1 MNHIIKE
8 KSQAVSAGIEIRGC
22 ALSSGLRLCL
32 GILALSGA
40 ISALGTELISPPP
53 PFVESKTQKMI
64 AGNAEIT
71 FTNGEFLAGQHTM
84 NFPASPAP
92 FLSWKGQKQLD
103 FYFRVVSGTKWIP
116 AFSKFKTEI
125 IPESKTIIGRSS
137 FLVDM
142 ADKDGPKG
150 MYVQKARLA
159 DDKHIEMEFSYKCP
173 KGSVGKFKQFV
184 PTLLMP
190 RTMCAG
196 KTVKVDGKLL
206 TIPDETEWFS
216 SLKGKSV
223 AGVGGGAKVRKLEFS
238 PDYPE
243 GFTLEFPK
251 PAIISIR
258 RNKNSLFI
266 YIGSRS
272 FKSAEGSLKMVMSLN
287 KGGEVDTKGDCV
299 VGGINFT
306 QCDNLN
312 VPVYKGSVNMLM
324 NPAFNSGFRYFSHL
338 STVYMDPDP
347 DKALVDCEA
356 PFGNRAVLMS
366 KISSR
371 PGFKSLGIPILA
383 HTPYTL
389 SFYAKPQGTDGSVL
403 RAAVGG
409 TYRPYPKNSK
419 TFNLKPGKW
428 TRCFMPFSLPIREI
442 IFAVSRVRGDSD
454 VLVGGFQ
461 LEKDNKATAYCGNP
475 FGMEIKTGSPDGMVC
490 EAKKP
495 IDAKLIIR
503 GPAGAKGKVDVQAT
517 DFYRRKFYTK
527 TFSFD
532 LGKNGQEEL
541 ALPINSITPL
551 GPSVIKA
558 ELQPEGGKEYT
569 DYFRLTRMKYVGN
582 KFKNKE
588 IHTTGFICP
597 YPPSFISDSMFD
609 FLRKCGF
616 SKTYLLAW
624 RSFFK
629 SENDVRRDYSR
640 LQKYGMTL
648 QSQPALATLAAEISR
663 KNGSSDWK
671 NATLDGFP
679 MSRSTIKEV
688 SPEFALKVED
698 AFCELAKSY
707 PFIDTWV
714 GFSEPGAS
722 ILVRKGKYDDIGKL
736 LVAMN
741 KGVKRGNP
749 NAKFIIGGSCNMGKH
764 GREVT
769 LKMVEA
775 CGKVAP
781 GVKFDG
787 LDIHPYRAFPEQPD
801 TDSDLQLLFKG
812 LKKLGYGDNFP
823 VYLNEGFYF
832 YPLNIP
838 VWNSIAPWN
847 SAGYIAPDYPSY
859 DMGWAARL
867 QPAMTL
873 RGWLACYKYANRIKA
888 ATPWSRK
895 LLDCR
900 VPHAIM
906 PMSSAL
912 ADILGN
918 ATFKRDIRF
927 APGARAYV
935 FEDEKKRPVAAV
947 WYFSESVE
955 RGKKLPPR
963 MTASF
968 KDAPEFLDM
977 FGNVC
982 KALEKN
988 GKYDLPLSNFPFFI
1002 RGKAGDLN
1010 ELCAGLQNA
1019 SVGGAGFIP
1028 LSLTARPVTKD
1039 EVLVDIANLLTK
1051 PFKGTVSIKGAKTV
1065 KLDLAARG
1073 KIKLPYK
1080 QKGLI
1085 PDDKIENISIPV
1097 TITEKGGKP
1106 AKNDFRFRAFAANYV
1121 KPGKIK
1127 IDASGDDWKNIPS
1140 ISMNDYLQAQHTFQ
1154 VNKKKV
1160 AGIFNASYKVAW
1172 NDKAVY
1178 MLIKV
1183 NDSGF
1188 AVDHSNPVPGSWYK
1202 QGGVQLFWDSL
1213 GDAREKA
1220 ASNVLGYDDN
1230 DYSYELLPA
1239 EDGKSA
1245 VVYRRLAPDIQLT
1258 GGVAGCLKPNVLE
1271 PGVKVAFRN
1280 NGGKQIY
1287 EVEFPARYI
1296 QPLQLNSGTSS
1307 GLGIMIFDHTGK
1319 IVTTNGKGGK
1329 GFYQKPYNCPYMLLS
1344 GGRK

>member
-1 MNHIIKE
+1 MSYGVRKTMKSAPIRRKINIISKWY
-8 KSQAVSAGIEIRGC
+8 
-22 ALSSGLRLCL
+22 L

-40 ISALGTELISPPP
+40 FSVLGVELISPPP
-53 PFVESKTQKMI
+53 PFVE
-64 AGNAEIT
+64 
-71 FTNGEFLAGQHTM
+71 
-84 NFPASPAP
+84 
-92 FLSWKGQKQLD
+92 
-103 FYFRVVSGTKWIP
+103 
-116 AFSKFKTEI
+116 
-125 IPESKTIIGRSS
+125 
-137 FLVDM
+137 
-142 ADKDGPKG
+142 
-150 MYVQKARLA
+150 
-159 DDKHIEMEFSYKCP
+159 
-173 KGSVGKFKQFV
+173 
-184 PTLLMP
+184 
-190 RTMCAG
+190 
-196 KTVKVDGKLL
+196 
-206 TIPDETEWFS
+206 
-216 SLKGKSV
+216 
-223 AGVGGGAKVRKLEFS
+223 
-238 PDYPE
+238 
-243 GFTLEFPK
+243 
-251 PAIISIR
+251 
-258 RNKNSLFI
+258 NKNA
-266 YIGSRS
+266 
-272 FKSAEGSLKMVMSLN
+272 KN
-287 KGGEVDTKGDCV
+287 NNDCV

-312 VPVYKGSVNMLM
+312 VPVYKGSANMLM
-324 NPAFNSGFRYFSHL
+324 NPAFNSGFRYYKSPYLIYFVDL
-338 STVYMDPDP
+338 N
-347 DKALVDCEA
+347 KAIVDCEA

-366 KISSR
+366 KISNGTSFSSF
-371 PGFKSLGIPILA
+371 GVPILSDS
-383 HTPYTL
+383 PYVL
-389 SFYAKPQGTDGSVL
+389 SFYAKPRGAES
-403 RAAVGG
+403 AVINAGFISYNRYYYG
-409 TYRPYPKNSK
+409 NKKS
-419 TFNLKPGKW
+419 FNLPPNKW
-428 TRCFMPFSLPIREI
+428 TRCVLPFSIPRKEVR
-442 IFAVSRVRGDSD
+442 FVVSQSRGNKN
-454 VLVGGFQ
+454 VLIGGFQ
-461 LEKDNKATAYCGNP
+461 LEKGNKATAYCGNP
-475 FGMEIKTGSPDGMVC
+475 FGMEVKTGSPDGMVC
-490 EAKKP
+490 DAKKP

-503 GPAGAKGKVDVQAT
+503 GPAGAKGKVEVQAT
-517 DFYRRKFYTK
+517 DFYYRKFYNK

-541 ALPINSITPL
+541 TLPINSITPL
-551 GPSVIKA
+551 GPSVISAK
-558 ELQPEGGKEYT
+558 LQPENGRGYT

-582 KFKNKE
+582 KFKNKR
-588 IHTTGFICP
+588 IH
-597 YPPSFISDSMFD
+597 SFGKYAWNTLLNKVPDRELDFFRKCGAGSMVYFSPVEKPTPQEFRHFRKYGIDIISVSGYH
-609 FLRKCGF
+609 FLRKHLA
-616 SKTYLLAW
+616 SKN
-624 RSFFK
+624 R
-629 SENDVRRDYSR
+629 NDGK
-640 LQKYGMTL
+640 L
-648 QSQPALATLAAEISR
+648 
-663 KNGSSDWK
+663 NSSTAK
-671 NATLDGFP
+671 TSLDGFP
-679 MSRSTIKEV
+679 FDIRKFEKF
-688 SPEFALKVED
+688 SPEFQDKIEQAY
-698 AFCELAKSY
+698 CNLAKQY
-707 PFIDTWV
+707 PFIKNWIV
-714 GFSEPGAS
+714 GKSEPGA
-722 ILVRKGKYDDIGKL
+722 IKLIREHKYDEFAKFQI
-736 LVAMN
+736 AMS
-741 KGVKRGNP
+741 KGIKRGNP
-749 NAKFIIGGSCNMGKH
+749 DAKIISGGSCNMGKA
-764 GREVT
+764 GRDIT
-769 LKMVEA
+769 LNILAA
-775 CGKVAP
+775 CKKLAP
-781 GVKFDG
+781 EVKFDG
-787 LDIHPYRAFPEQPD
+787 VDIHPYRAFPEQPD
-801 TDSDLQLLFKG
+801 TESDLVALFKG
-812 LKKLGYGDNFP
+812 LKKLGYGDDFP

-832 YPLNIP
+832 YPLNVP
-838 VWNSIAPWN
+838 VWMNIAPWSSTTGSKDRYTVMN
-847 SAGYIAPDYPSY
+847 YPSY

-873 RGWLACYKYANRIKA
+873 RGWLVCYKYANRIKA
-888 ATPWSRK
+888 ATPWGPR
-895 LLDCR
+895 LLDSR

-935 FEDEKKRPVAAV
+935 FEDAKKRPVAAV

-1010 ELCAGLQNA
+1010 ELCAGLKNA

-1051 PFKGTVSIKGAKTV
+1051 PFKGTVSIKGAKAI

-1085 PDDKIENISIPV
+1085 PDNKVGNISIPV

-1140 ISMNDYLQAQHTFQ
+1140 ISMNDYLQAKDAFQ

-1183 NDSGF
+1183 NDSAF
-1188 AVDHSNPVPGSWYK
+1188 AVDHSNPAPRSWYK

-1220 ASNVLGYDDN
+1220 ASNVLGHDEN

-1239 EDGKSA
+1239 EDGKLA
-1245 VVYRRLAPDIQLT
+1245 VVYRRLAPDTQLT
-1258 GGVAGCLKPNVLE
+1258 GGVADCLMPNVLE

-1280 NGGKQIY
+1280 NNGKQVY

-1296 QPLQLNSGTSS
+1296 QPLQLISGTSS

-1319 IVTTNGKGGK
+1319 IVTTNGQNEKS
-1329 GFYQKPYNCPYMLLS
+1329 FFRNPHRCPYMLLS
-1344 GGRK
+1344 GERKK